1 VRFGS
6 IFLGIHAITPCLC
19 DIDKRPTSPA
29 VFNDRRRNC
38 TRLMFDLIER
48 AEKENIPGIIYFEK
62 ALDTV
67 EWFFSVR
74 KS

>member
-1 VRFGS
+1 
-6 IFLGIHAITPCLC
+6 
-19 DIDKRPTSPA
+19 
-29 VFNDRRRNC
+29 
-38 TRLMFDLIER
+38 MFDLIER

>member
-1 VRFGS
+1 MQ
-6 IFLGIHAITPCLC
+6 LH
-19 DIDKRPTSPA
+19 PA
-29 VFNDRRRNC
+29 FVILINDQLPQQY
-38 TRLMFDLIER
+38 LMIEQIFDLIER

-67 EWFFSVR
+67 EWFFFVR